1 MLILLS
7 FPPNPMEKIQ
17 ILRQVLAPAAQR
29 AASLY
34 YRNLLRFELRSAPNA
49 RAAAGVTAPQ
59 FLSRCGGAGS
69 RARPLVFKSIE
80 LLNAFALRTC
90 AIMAK
95 CSDVSQP
102 ALEPGF
108 KPVLTMKG
116 HKLAVSSV
124 KYGCRCLPNLCHEV
138 ICSSRAN
145 TTLKYRVTSSGF
157 LHVRGICCPRLP
169 IKRCCCG
176 TP

>member
-1 MLILLS
+1 MC
-7 FPPNPMEKIQ
+7 
-17 ILRQVLAPAAQR
+17 QVLAPS
-29 AASLY
+29 SLY
-34 YRNLLRFELRSAPNA
+34 YRNLLRFELRFCPRM
-49 RAAAGVTAPQ
+49 RALRRSDCSPQ

-80 LLNAFALRTC
+80 LLTAFALRTC
-90 AIMAK
+90 AIMAN

-138 ICSSRAN
+138 MCSSRAN

-157 LHVRGICCPRLP
+157 LPVRGICCPRLP